1 MGLPVRTAD
10 RLGHDGADR
19 GHLSRGFL
27 WWGVMARH
35 DGGMQLT
42 PLRVPKILAFLK
54 AGGSQA
60 HSRSSGGGVADAQT
74 VSPHF
79 SSILSIK

>member
-1 MGLPVRTAD
+1 
-10 RLGHDGADR
+10 
-19 GHLSRGFL
+19 
-27 WWGVMARH
+27 
-35 DGGMQLT
+35 MQLT
-42 PLRVPKILAFLK
+42 PLRVRKIGAFLK

>member
-42 PLRVPKILAFLK
+42 PLRVPKIGAFLK
-54 AGGSQA
+54 VRISPNVIPIYRWR
-60 HSRSSGGGVADAQT
+60 RS
-74 VSPHF
+74 
-79 SSILSIK
+79 

>member
-19 GHLSRGFL
+19 GQVSRGFL
-27 WWGVMARH
+27 WWEVMARH

-42 PLRVPKILAFLK
+42 PLRVRKIGAILK
-54 AGGSQA
+54 RRIGSK
-60 HSRSSGGGVADAQT
+60 SVPIYEWRRN
-74 VSPHF
+74 
-79 SSILSIK
+79 